1 MPQASSRILRTDSNQ
16 GRFYAIPNPD
26 GSSTRMPSVTHIL
39 SAIAKPQL
47 VAWSARTERAPP

>member
-26 GSSTRMPSVTHIL
+26 GSS
-39 SAIAKPQL
+39 
-47 VAWSARTERAPP
+47 RACRP